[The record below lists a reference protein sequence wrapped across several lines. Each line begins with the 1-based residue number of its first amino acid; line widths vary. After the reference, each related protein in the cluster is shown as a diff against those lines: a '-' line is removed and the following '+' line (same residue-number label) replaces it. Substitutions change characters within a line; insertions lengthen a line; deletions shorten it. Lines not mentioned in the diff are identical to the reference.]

1 MPAMS
6 KARSISARRASATNG
21 QFSMT
26 VDAPSVSVPTGFT
39 ATVTSNDGA
48 TSEFSR
54 PIGMSD

>member
-1 MPAMS
+1 
-6 KARSISARRASATNG
+6 
-21 QFSMT
+21 MT